1 MGRDIPNTTFSKEDY
16 DAFHQRLKA
25 ECVILNDWFKREAFE
40 SNRTVCGFE
49 LEAWLTDER
58 HLPAPVN
65 EEFLS
70 RMPSSLVVP
79 ELAKFN
85 FEINSTP
92 QNVTG
97 NVFTAFEK
105 ELREVWTAC
114 EQHTASLSAQPLAI
128 GILPTVTDEW
138 LTLENMSSLRRYYA
152 LNQQVMT
159 LRREQPIHM
168 VIEGADSIDV
178 VHHDVMLES
187 AATSLQIHL
196 QVDPKDSVRVYNAC
210 QVLSAPMVAVSAN
223 SPYLFGRDLWDETR
237 IPVFEQAV
245 SVASFKRK
253 TGDPVG
259 RVTFG
264 TGYCRESMFE
274 PFLENLDGFP
284 ILLPMVFDDDP
295 NWLSH
300 LRLHNGTI
308 WRWNR
313 PLIGLGPDGT
323 PHLRIEHRTPAAG
336 PSIPDTIANLAFFI
350 GMALFYG
357 RGDKPLE
364 EAIPFEV
371 AHKNFYDAARF
382 GLNAPIRWNGGAQ
395 LTISQLILDELIPA
409 ARMGLISA
417 GVDAEDVH
425 AYIDGIIQERVQ
437 SGQNGA
443 RWQRGFI
450 QKYGKDFQSMTKAYA
465 ENQKSLR
472 PVHEWAV

>member
-1 MGRDIPNTTFSKEDY
+1 MGRDIDNTTFSSEDY
-16 DAFHQRLKA
+16 DAFRHRLKA
-25 ECVILNDWFKREAFE
+25 ECVILHDWFKRQAFE
-40 SNRTVCGFE
+40 PNRTVCGFE
-49 LEAWLTDER
+49 LEAWLIDGN
-58 HLPAPVN
+58 HLPAPIN
-65 EEFLS
+65 EEFLH

-92 QNVTG
+92 QNVTD
-97 NVFTAFEK
+97 NMLSVLEQ
-105 ELREVWTAC
+105 ELREVWTGC
-114 EQHTASLSAQPLAI
+114 EQHAASLNANILAV
-128 GILPTVTDEW
+128 GILPTVTDEM

-168 VIEGADSIDV
+168 VIEGTDSIDV
-178 VHHDVMLES
+178 IHHDVMLES

-196 QVDPKDSVRVYNAC
+196 QVDPAHSVAVYNAC

-223 SPYLFGRDLWDETR
+223 SPYLFGRELWDETR

-253 TGDPVG
+253 GGAPVG

-284 ILLPMVFDDDP
+284 VLLPMVFDDDP

-313 PLIGLGPDGT
+313 PLIGLGPDGV

-350 GMALFYG
+350 GLALFYG
-357 RGDKPLE
+357 RGDQRLE
-364 EAIPFEV
+364 EEIPFEV
-371 AHKNFYDAARF
+371 AHKNFYDSARF
-382 GLNAPIRWNGGAQ
+382 GLNALIRWTGGQ
-395 LTISQLILDELIPA
+395 MIPMSQLILDELIPS
-409 ARMGLISA
+409 ARTGLISA
-417 GVDAEDVH
+417 GVARKKFMNTSTVSLNSACVPDKTAR
-425 AYIDGIIQERVQ
+425 AG
-437 SGQNGA
+437 NGDS
-443 RWQRGFI
+443 FI
-450 QKYGKDFQSMTKAYA
+450 NMGKTFK
-465 ENQKSLR
+465 
-472 PVHEWAV
+472 P